1 MLIAERL
8 MDDVLTPPT
17 DLEALAHCLNVSG
30 FESEDMPLSGEL
42 RRIGS
47 HFRVFYSSYLAPL
60 QRRFTIAHELGH
72 AVFALTGRNY
82 PRTGEEVERIC
93 DMLAAEF
100 LMPTVEFRNRLGEE
114 PTAERILELSTLF
127 KAPLFSTA
135 IRAAEF
141 KDLSVFTLE
150 DQAVTWTFGIIPK
163 GTAYKRS
170 LYLKNALESVS
181 KNSSGD
187 ITFAMSG
194 DVFPSQARLTWT
206 LIANGNR
213 ALCVLRKM
221 RLARQPGQRY
231 DALADGKSV

>member
-1 MLIAERL
+1 MSKHGQFLTRGTSAAVRRILDLAGSPPNIHTAIMLIAERL

-135 IRAAEF
+135 IR
-141 KDLSVFTLE
+141 
-150 DQAVTWTFGIIPK
+150 
-163 GTAYKRS
+163 
-170 LYLKNALESVS
+170 
-181 KNSSGD
+181 
-187 ITFAMSG
+187 
-194 DVFPSQARLTWT
+194 
-206 LIANGNR
+206 
-213 ALCVLRKM
+213 
-221 RLARQPGQRY
+221 
-231 DALADGKSV
+231 